1 MDNIPEKNLNTSSI
15 DSNSPPP
22 KSAAEISGV
31 LKKINGNGKSP
42 QAGEKGAAKPE
53 NRAAIRSEESESG
66 IAKARRRLQEMV
78 AGNFIHQDE
87 SGNMGA
93 NLVKDNAVLFVDWE
107 KNIRSLA
114 FSAVLPLLA
123 IGALYA
129 ALIFWGQIKE
139 GEGRN
144 MISNLEEKN
153 QQIDTVE
160 KKMDEVFMFQKKLK
174 TAKQLIASHIYWT
187 DFFYFLESKTL
198 PNLSYGSFSGGIDG
212 KYSLSSS
219 AGDFNEIADQLAI
232 FKKSNYVF
240 KAETNGGKIVYAK
253 NKSEAKTEK
262 AQENRSKVN
271 FGLILEVDPRIFYS
285 FEPDAGK

>member
-1 MDNIPEKNLNTSSI
+1 VDNNNTQNNIPADPAGS
-15 DSNSPPP
+15 PP

-42 QAGEKGAAKPE
+42 QTGEKKASKPE
-53 NRAAIRSEESESG
+53 NRGVIRSEEGESG

-87 SGNMGA
+87 SGNTGT
-93 NLVKDNAVLFVDWE
+93 NLVKDNAVLFVDWG

-114 FSAVLPLLA
+114 FASVLPLLI

-144 MISNLEEKN
+144 ILSNLEEKN

-160 KKMDEVFMFQKKLK
+160 KKMEEVFTFQKKLK
-174 TAKQLIASHIYWT
+174 TAKQLIVNHIYWT
-187 DFFYFLESKTL
+187 DFFLFLESKTL
-198 PNLSYGSFSGGIDG
+198 PDLSYGSFSGGIDG
-212 KYSLSSS
+212 KYSLSSAAS
-219 AGDFNEIADQLAI
+219 DFNEIADQLAI
-232 FKKSNYVF
+232 FKKSAYVL

-253 NKSEAKTEK
+253 NKSAAKPEE
-262 AQENRSKVN
+262 AQETKSKVN
-271 FGLILEVDPRIFYS
+271 FGLTLEVDPRIFYTY
-285 FEPDAGK
+285 EPEEGK